1 MMAHLQKESFN
12 IILNLK
18 LLKLLHM
25 IYSLMNVQQLIRFL
39 IIKDQN
45 LMNKII

>member
-1 MMAHLQKESFN
+1 MMVHHQKESFN

-18 LLKLLHM
+18 LRKLLHM
-25 IYSLMNVQQLIRFL
+25 ICSLMNVQQLIQFL

-45 LMNKII
+45 HMNMII